1 MRFVLFFI
9 FICTHLV
16 VGKCGRVLAHA
27 KGVEAEVA
35 VAGLAIEALLV
46 GEGLADADEGKDL

>member
-1 MRFVLFFI
+1 LFI
-9 FICTHLV
+9 FDIFCTHLV